1 MNTTYNTITNLANL
15 LNTQVDDSVFCSMMD
30 NGIDPGIAWNA
41 VYLSEK
47 QALLSTEVEMTTDI
61 DDFDA
66 VEFA

>member
-30 NGIDPGIAWNA
+30 SGIDPGIAWNA

-47 QALLSTEVEMTTDI
+47 QDLLSTEVEIATDI